1 MKNVN
6 GLRDAMRIVESACDE
21 GEITIIGHGK
31 MPSAPEMLVKCAEF
45 LVNKMGA
52 DVRLLAVVNDA
63 VIAYNDGKV
72 SYKGENAPCSC
83 DCPCC
88 GEGKA
93 DKPSEPTLRYECDR
107 DDMEMSVSIKIAEYF
122 SFCADAVK
130 AEIRDITMKVIE
142 GLIGIA
148 EDEYESSYVHFN
160 IYEDICDAYGG
171 LDTDLIDEYADEI
184 LEIIGDNISW
194 E

>member
-6 GLRDAMRIVESACDE
+6 GLRDAMALIESACDE

-31 MPSAPEMLVKCAEF
+31 MPSAPEMLAKCAEF

-63 VIAYNDGKV
+63 VVAYNM
-72 SYKGENAPCSC
+72 GEGGACSC
-83 DCPCC
+83 GCPCC
-88 GEGKA
+88 GE
-93 DKPSEPTLRYECDR
+93 DEDEEPTLCYGCDR
-107 DDMEMSVSIKIAEYF
+107 DDMECAVSIKVGEYF

-142 GLIGIA
+142 GLGGMTKDKYDDA
-148 EDEYESSYVHFN
+148 EIYLEISES
-160 IYEDICDAYGG
+160 IIDAYGG
-171 LDTDLIDEYADEI
+171 LDSVNIDEYASEI
-184 LEIIGDNISW
+184 SDLVDGLISW

>member
-1 MKNVN
+1 MKNVY
-6 GLRDAMRIVESACDE
+6 GLRNAMALIESACDE

-63 VIAYNDGKV
+63 VVAYNA
-72 SYKGENAPCSC
+72 GESGACACGCSC
-83 DCPCC
+83 CD
-88 GEGKA
+88 E
-93 DKPSEPTLRYECDR
+93 DEEPTLHYDCPPNE
-107 DDMEMSVSIKIAEYF
+107 MEMAVSIKVTEHFDVCTAE
-122 SFCADAVK
+122 VK

-142 GLIGIA
+142 GLGGMTK
-148 EDEYESSYVHFN
+148 DEYDATEIAVE
-160 IYEDICDAYGG
+160 IGEDICDAYGC
-171 LDTDLIDEYADEI
+171 LNTERIDEYADEI
-184 LEIIGDNISW
+184 VEIISDNISW

>member
-1 MKNVN
+1 MKNVY
-6 GLRDAMRIVESACDE
+6 GLREAMAVVESACE
-21 GEITIIGHGK
+21 KGEITIIGHGA

-83 DCPCC
+83 GCPACC
-88 GEGKA
+88 EDEDE
-93 DKPSEPTLRYECDR
+93 DKEPTLAYDCDNAEMECA
-107 DDMEMSVSIKIAEYF
+107 VSLKVAEYF
-122 SFCADAVK
+122 AFCADAVK
-130 AEIRDITMKVIE
+130 AEIRDITMKVID
-142 GLIGIA
+142 GLVGIT
-148 EDEYESSYVHFN
+148 EDEYDATEIAVE
-160 IYEDICDAYGG
+160 IGEDIFDAYGG
-171 LDTDLIDEYADEI
+171 LDTNNIDEYADEI
-184 LEIIGDNISW
+184 CDLIADYISW